1 MNSLTGEILRSQ
13 GFEYEANKKVYIK
26 IIDGRIIICYKPNM
40 NINVGYWVCDI
51 WTSYEP
57 VQNNKIVTDGDLQKF
72 IDSCCPDN
80 IIKIAEVPDIN
91 KQCIYF

>member
-57 VQNNKIVTDGDLQKF
+57 CLLYTSPSPRD
-72 IDSCCPDN
+72 
-80 IIKIAEVPDIN
+80 
-91 KQCIYF
+91 